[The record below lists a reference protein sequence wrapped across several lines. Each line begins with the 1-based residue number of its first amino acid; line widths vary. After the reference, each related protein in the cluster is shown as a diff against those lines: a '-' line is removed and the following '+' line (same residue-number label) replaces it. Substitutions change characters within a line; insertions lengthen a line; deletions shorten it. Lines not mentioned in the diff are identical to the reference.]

1 MVMLALDC
9 AVKQWLNGSGG
20 VRLMPQTG
28 AGLLVNVFFE
38 GLPERVAQL
47 IRHPGA
53 GSWTMMTSW
62 QTEHLPETIEPTR
75 SLAINSGLCDIPS

>member
-9 AVKQWLNGSGG
+9 AVKQWLNGSCG

-47 IRHPGA
+47 IRHAGA
-53 GSWTMMTSW
+53 RILDDDDLVADRT
-62 QTEHLPETIEPTR
+62 
-75 SLAINSGLCDIPS
+75 LA